1 MIIYLL
7 TSTRKRSLRFCNL
20 VLALGGGLFVVCL
33 TTTLDAEVPPP
44 PAHSILSQ
52 GDGGFGALGGGNTY
66 NILYIYIQQ
75 PSHQNK
81 KSTTTIGDACNRDMH
96 SYSPNTI

>member
-1 MIIYLL
+1 MDIYFVL

-33 TTTLDAEVPPP
+33 TTLDAEVPPP
-44 PAHSILSQ
+44 PAHSMLSQ

-66 NILYIYIQQ
+66 NILYIY
-75 PSHQNK
+75 SSQNK
-81 KSTTTIGDACNRDMH
+81 KSTTTTAACNRDMH
-96 SYSPNTI
+96 SYLHH